1 MFPRIAFYMLSAA
14 IVCLS
19 APQSSLAENAKN
31 QSVKYTM
38 EKPAKYTVAVVPQLP
53 AQITH
58 KNWGPLL
65 HKLSNASNLSLELKL
80 YDNFLDFEAAIKQ
93 GAPDFVYMNP
103 YHQVMAKKLQGYI
116 PLIRDD
122 SSKLV
127 GIIVVRKDSPI
138 TSVKQLDGKSIAFPS
153 PIAFGASLYMRALL
167 SEQESL
173 TFSQQYV
180 STHTNVY
187 RNVILGLVD
196 AGGGVNKTL
205 NAERPEVINQL
216 RVLYQTPGVA
226 SHTFSVHPRVP
237 ETVREKII
245 QIWIKLA
252 QQDSGKQILN
262 AVHFKKPI
270 TANFERDYQPLNK
283 LRLDKYVPQN

>member
-1 MFPRIAFYMLSAA
+1 MLPRIAFYMLSA
-14 IVCLS
+14 VFMCLS
-19 APQSSLAENAKN
+19 APQASLAENAKN
-31 QSVKYTM
+31 QSVKYAIG
-38 EKPAKYTVAVVPQLP
+38 KPAKYTVAVVPQLP

-65 HKLSNASNLSLELKL
+65 HKLSNASDLSLELKL

-122 SSKLV
+122 STKLV

-138 TSVKQLDGKSIAFPS
+138 TSVKQLEGKNIAFPS

-167 SEQESL
+167 TEQESL
-173 TFSQQYV
+173 SFSQQYV

-187 RNVILGLVD
+187 RNVILGMVD

-205 NAERPEVINQL
+205 NAERPEVKNQL

-226 SHTFSVHPRVP
+226 SHPFSVHPRVP
-237 ETVREKII
+237 QTVRDKIT
-245 QIWIKLA
+245 QTWFKFA
-252 QQDSGKQILN
+252 QQDSGKDILN
-262 AVHFKKPI
+262 AVHFNKSI
-270 TANFERDYQPLNK
+270 TANFDQDYQPLH
-283 LRLDKYVPQN
+283 RLSLEKYVPQN